1 MGHLPGRELIF
12 QLVSGLIYL
21 KIFILGLAHFF
32 SIFGRQS
39 KLLNFGSLSQ
49 MFFLECNSEQDQVKE
64 LEF

>member
-1 MGHLPGRELIF
+1 MGHLPGRELLL
-12 QLVSGLIYL
+12 QLVSGLIFL
-21 KIFILGLAHFF
+21 KIFILGPAHFF

-49 MFFLECNSEQDQVKE
+49 MFLLECNSEHDQVRE